1 MLLEADNVIN
11 IYNYPNLLT
20 AICKHA
26 SVFVG
31 KVSRPYFSKSPQ
43 GVREKFGQGT
53 RLVDWQLIVSI
64 PRKQPSFP

>member
-20 AICKHA
+20 AICKHE
-26 SVFVG
+26 
-31 KVSRPYFSKSPQ
+31 VSRPYFSKSPQ
-43 GVREKFGQGT
+43 GVREKFGLGT
-53 RLVDWQLIVSI
+53 RLGDWQLDVSI